1 MVRRGLPWISKPEP
15 LANTTPRHPDATEL
29 LIEKLFQKYFR
40 HIVENSQRNVRY
52 FSADGEVEVMMSPS
66 AQLTSD
72 FDDVELRIK
81 ILTPTFYSEF
91 IRHPTSLSAL
101 ITLSESGETITISHP
116 ELLTTLDLDSVPH
129 HQKVDFKEGLQWR
142 VLQRL
147 RPFKSV
153 KDDEDVGLNVSSFE
167 KFIITHCEAVE
178 RKEYVWRV
186 L

>member
-1 MVRRGLPWISKPEP
+1 
-15 LANTTPRHPDATEL
+15 
-29 LIEKLFQKYFR
+29 
-40 HIVENSQRNVRY
+40 
-52 FSADGEVEVMMSPS
+52 MSPS

-101 ITLSESGETITISHP
+101 ITLSESGESITISHP

-129 HQKVDFKEGLQWR
+129 HQKVNFKEGLQWR

-186 L
+186 SRFFLASHLALGWVEILDLEIFVGKAMIIWGIVSLLW